1 MSNSVLTGQADVM
14 RAINNTI
21 AKLGN
26 GHVDIGFMEGATYP
40 ATKDGDKPLSVAQV
54 AFWNEFG
61 TATAPPR
68 PFFRRMIA
76 AEQSH
81 WAKDVTV
88 LTAKTQGNGAQVLH
102 MMGALIEG
110 ELKKSIN
117 DFVSPALSPNTRK
130 KSAKAGFDKPL
141 IDTGHMLNSI
151 TSEVHS

>member
-1 MSNSVLTGQADVM
+1 MSNSTLTGQADVM
-14 RAINNTI
+14 QAISNAI
-21 AKLGN
+21 AKMGG

-40 ATKDGDKPLSVAQV
+40 SEKEGDKPLSVAQV

-61 TATAPPR
+61 TAKAPPR
-68 PFFRRMIA
+68 PFFRRMIS
-76 AEQSH
+76 AEQGH
-81 WAKDVTV
+81 WAKDVSV
-88 LTAKTQGNGAQVLH
+88 LTAKTKGNGNQVLK

-110 ELKKSIN
+110 SLKKSIN
-117 DFVSPALSPNTRK
+117 DFVEPALAPNTHK